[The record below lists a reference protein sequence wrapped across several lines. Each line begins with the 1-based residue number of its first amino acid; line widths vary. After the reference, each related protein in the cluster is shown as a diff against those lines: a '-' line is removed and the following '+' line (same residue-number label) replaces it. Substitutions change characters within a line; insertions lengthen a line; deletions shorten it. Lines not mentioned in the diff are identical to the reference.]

1 MLIIVN
7 EYIASSPPVNLD
19 KPPRKAYNS
28 RRQSNCL
35 SHIRLGLFS
44 PNGYHNLI
52 DYGTGIHFTLQ
63 VSVRFVESGRR
74 IPGVFL
80 LISLMSKSK
89 SSEVPHY
96 ELLCLFSNKFSETE
110 VEPIKERVGKLIND
124 YGGTITSQEYWG
136 KRKLAYQVDG
146 FRHGYYHLIE
156 FNIDGPKLI
165 EVSNRLRLSNDIL
178 RHQIVKKHLKT
189 AAELK
194 KEAEVAVKIAARKK
208 AEAPAA
214 EESADDNRAELKD
227 LDQKLDK
234 IIDASNLL

>member
-1 MLIIVN
+1 
-7 EYIASSPPVNLD
+7 
-19 KPPRKAYNS
+19 
-28 RRQSNCL
+28 
-35 SHIRLGLFS
+35 
-44 PNGYHNLI
+44 
-52 DYGTGIHFTLQ
+52 
-63 VSVRFVESGRR
+63 
-74 IPGVFL
+74 
-80 LISLMSKSK
+80 MSKSK

-110 VEPIKERVGKLIND
+110 VEPIKERVAQLIND

-194 KEAEVAVKIAARKK
+194 KEAEVADKIAARKK

-214 EESADDNRAELKD
+214 AEDADDQRADLKD